1 MPEFQASIPRHA
13 RVRLDPPGQKQE
25 EYTFRCS
32 HRRQRPHLQFLAGL
46 ETPCWSRVRDPTYRC
61 NPDRSSASLAVCI
74 ACKGRGALGSPNPRT
89 NHKRGIE
96 ATNAYEWAVRTRG
109 WRVSKSGGTV
119 GGIS

>member
-74 ACKGRGALGSPNPRT
+74 GCKNPRMESV
-89 NHKRGIE
+89 KIRRDSRGNFLAAQANNSLRFIIYFRLE
-96 ATNAYEWAVRTRG
+96 ACSVFWG
-109 WRVSKSGGTV
+109 DQ
-119 GGIS
+119 